1 MHILTIADVVPN
13 GTCVST
19 FIVCSHQNPA
29 FSRV

>member
-13 GTCVST
+13 GAYSAT
-19 FIVCSHQNPA
+19 FIVYSHQNPA